1 MHALPVMELKGQP
14 LPPDLITCSFS
25 KPLRMLQEEKKVQQ
39 ILFRH
44 AGAVTLHMCAL

>member
-25 KPLRMLQEEKKVQQ
+25 KPLRMLQEEKKKCNKFSLDMRV
-39 ILFRH
+39 L
-44 AGAVTLHMCAL
+44 